1 MLKYGIILSVLLLFE
16 LGQVCSKNHT
26 GQIPEEQFK
35 MYSFQGELW
44 HPHFSKARIT
54 DNEFVIV
61 DNYKEHV
68 HKPKLQSWL
77 QVDSKQE
84 ETKEL
89 LTRNFYDDELMPDT
103 NLPGQNKTDKGPF
116 N

>member
-1 MLKYGIILSVLLLFE
+1 MLKYGIILFVFLFISFVLAIP
-16 LGQVCSKNHT
+16 KNKT
-26 GQIPEEQFK
+26 GEIPEEQFK
-35 MYSFQGELW
+35 MYSFEGELW

-54 DNEFVIV
+54 DDQFVIV

-77 QVDSKQE
+77 QLDSRQE
-84 ETKEL
+84 ETRDL

-103 NLPGQNKTDKGPF
+103 DLPGQNKTDKGPF